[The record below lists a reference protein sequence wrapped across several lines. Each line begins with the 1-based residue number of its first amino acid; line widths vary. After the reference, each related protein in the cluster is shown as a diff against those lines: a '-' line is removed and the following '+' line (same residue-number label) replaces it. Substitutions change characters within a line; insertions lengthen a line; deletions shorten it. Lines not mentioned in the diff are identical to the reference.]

1 MLATRRLNMRS
12 TVKMMSRWLQDD
24 YNTADSY
31 SKCPVD
37 AQVLPYEASYRLLDS
52 CYLSFEDRRMLATRR
67 LNVRSTVKMMSR
79 WLQDGFNTA
88 DRYSKCAIRVRISR
102 YKASYISLDSFDRS
116 F

>member
-1 MLATRRLNMRS
+1 MRS

-79 WLQDGFNTA
+79 WLQDDFNTA
-88 DRYSKCAIRVRISR
+88 DSYSKCLVDAQVLP
-102 YKASYISLDSFDRS
+102 YEASYRLLDSCYLS